1 MNIPLVALIFD
12 RKKKSGKDSPGLI
25 EIRVTAGKIQKYIS
39 TGVRVAPS
47 HWHGDRVINQPDAA
61 TLNERVSIMRRKVD
75 KYINECVETG
85 ADIDLTSLKDI
96 AHADDTSDTFLD
108 FISER
113 ATARNVKASTRKRYE
128 VFINNFSR
136 YGKIRK
142 FSDVTVAAVMDYN
155 EWLHRLTIGDNRTRR
170 KDGRPTVN
178 DKRPLTDSAIY
189 NYHKCFKLFCNDAY
203 QRGKIK
209 ENPYDRI
216 PAGTIQRGETD
227 KMDYLTMEQI
237 QILQNATFSTPVL
250 ERTRDLFVFQS
261 YTGLSYAD
269 LAAFNFGDYINDNGT
284 YIYNGHR
291 VKTGVKYFSQLLP
304 PALRILEKYGYQLPI
319 IDNSDYNRN
328 LKMVAAESGLNRR
341 LYSHLARHTFA
352 TLMLSHGARLHNVSR
367 MLGHTNTRQT
377 LKYAATLELDV
388 RKDFDALAK
397 DLTEI

>member
-1 MNIPLVALIFD
+1 MNIPIIALIFD
-12 RKKKSGKDSPGLI
+12 RKKKSGENSPGLI
-25 EIRVTAGKIQKYIS
+25 EIRVTAGKVQKYIS
-39 TGVRVAPS
+39 TGVKVLPG
-47 HWHGDRVINQPDAA
+47 HWRGDRIINQPDAA

-96 AHADDTSDTFLD
+96 AHTDDTTDTFLD

-113 ATARNVKASTRKRYE
+113 ATARNVRASTRKRYE
-128 VFINNFSR
+128 VFINNFER
-136 YGKIRK
+136 YGKVRK
-142 FSDVTVAAVMDYN
+142 FSDVTVPAVLDYN
-155 EWLHRLTIGDNRTRR
+155 EWLHRLTVGDNRTRR
-170 KDGRPTVN
+170 TGKPTVN
-178 DKRPLTDSAIY
+178 DKRPLSEAAIY

-216 PAGTIQRGETD
+216 PPGTIQRGETD
-227 KMDYLTMEQI
+227 KMDYLTFEQM
-237 QILQNATFSTPVL
+237 QQLQTATLSTPAL
-250 ERTRDLFVFQS
+250 ERTRDLFVFQMF
-261 YTGLSYAD
+261 TGLSYAD
-269 LAAFNFGDYINDNGT
+269 LAAFDFKDYINDNGV
-284 YIYNGHR
+284 YVYNGHR
-291 VKTGVKYFSQLLP
+291 VKSGVKYFSYLLP
-304 PALRILEKYGYQLPI
+304 PALQILEKYDYQLPI

-352 TLMLSHGARLHNVSR
+352 TFMLSRGARLQNVSR

-377 LKYAATLELDV
+377 QKYAATLELDV
-388 RKDFDALAK
+388 RKDFEAVAK

>member
-1 MNIPLVALIFD
+1 MNIPVIALIFD
-12 RKKKSGKDSPGLI
+12 RKKKSGDNAPGLI

-39 TGVRVAPS
+39 TGVKILPG
-47 HWHGDRVINQPDAA
+47 HWRGDRIINQPDAA
-61 TLNERVSIMRRKVD
+61 TLNDRVSIMRRKVD

-96 AHADDTSDTFLD
+96 AHADDTTDTFLD

-113 ATARNVKASTRKRYE
+113 AAARNVRASTRKRYE
-128 VFINNFSR
+128 VFINNFER
-136 YGKIRK
+136 YGKVRK
-142 FSDVTVAAVMDYN
+142 FSDVTVPAVLDYN
-155 EWLHRLTIGDNRTRR
+155 EWLHRQTVGDNRTRR
-170 KDGRPTVN
+170 TGKPTVN
-178 DKRPLTDSAIY
+178 DGRKLSEAAIY

-227 KMDYLTMEQI
+227 KMDYLTFEQM
-237 QILQNATFSTPVL
+237 QQLQNAKLSTPAL
-250 ERTRDLFVFQS
+250 ERTRDLFVFQMF
-261 YTGLSYAD
+261 TGLSYAD
-269 LAAFNFGDYINDNGT
+269 LAAFDFGDYINDNGV
-284 YIYNGHR
+284 YVHNGHR
-291 VKTGVKYFSQLLP
+291 VKSGVRYFSYLLP
-304 PALRILEKYGYQLPI
+304 PALQILEKYNYQLPI

-352 TLMLSHGARLHNVSR
+352 TFMLSRGARLQNVSR

-377 LKYAATLELDV
+377 QKYAATLELDV
-388 RKDFDALAK
+388 RKDFEAVAK
-397 DLTEI
+397 DLTKI